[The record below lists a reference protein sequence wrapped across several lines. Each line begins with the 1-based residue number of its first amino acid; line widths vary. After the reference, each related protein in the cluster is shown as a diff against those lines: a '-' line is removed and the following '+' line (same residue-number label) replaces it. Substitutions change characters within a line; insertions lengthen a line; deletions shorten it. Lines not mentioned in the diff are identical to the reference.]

1 MNAPNQLAE
10 LKQTGS
16 AVTQAPDVK
25 VDFFSKNGFDL
36 ACRMAKAF
44 STSDAVPAA
53 FRSVIEKKEKGG
65 GITYVENPAAI
76 GNCLMAIDVARS
88 IPMSISAVMMNADM
102 IQGKLRWSSKFQI
115 ASINSSGR
123 FTPLKFKLS
132 NLGRIKAKYKEKLD
146 WNNQLRRFNFAEHE
160 VEIDNWECV
169 AWAYELDH
177 HGRPTK
183 EVCQSIPITMQM
195 AVEEGWYSKE
205 GSKWQGAMRFQML
218 QYRAGTF
225 FGSIYAPDIIMGM
238 GKSAEEAADIIDII
252 QQPDGSF
259 AVESTTLQE
268 LRSEPDVGNITSGG
282 QMVDQTTGEILDQDD
297 ADLRQ
302 VEQKTS
308 QGGFNPT
315 PEEIAAI
322 HAREMAEAQQSAPA
336 PRQRRER
343 GQSGLGIE

>member
-1 MNAPNQLAE
+1 MNAPTNLAE
-10 LKQTGS
+10 MKQTGS
-16 AVTQAPDVK
+16 AVTTSADIK
-25 VDFFSKNGFDL
+25 IDFFSKNGFEL

-44 STSDAVPAA
+44 ATSNAVPEA
-53 FRSVIEKKEKGG
+53 FQAVIAKKEKGG
-65 GITYVENPAAI
+65 NIVYVENNEAI
-76 GNCLMAIDVARS
+76 GNCLVAIDVASS
-88 IPMSISAVMMNADM
+88 IGMSITAVMQNADM

-115 ASINSSGR
+115 AAINASRR
-123 FTPLKFKLS
+123 FTPLKFKLN

-169 AWAYELDH
+169 AWAYELDER
-177 HGRPTK
+177 GRPTK

-238 GKSAEEAADIIDII
+238 GKSREEADDIIDIV

-259 AVESTTLQE
+259 AAAQTTLQE
-268 LRSEPDVGNITSGG
+268 LRTGSDVGNIPSGG

-343 GQSGLGIE
+343 SQGLGLE